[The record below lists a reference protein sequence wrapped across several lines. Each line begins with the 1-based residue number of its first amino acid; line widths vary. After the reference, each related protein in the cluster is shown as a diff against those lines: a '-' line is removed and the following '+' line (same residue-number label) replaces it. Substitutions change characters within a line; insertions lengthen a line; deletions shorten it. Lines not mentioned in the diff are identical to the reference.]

1 MSDTSTKKFDITGT
15 IRHHFESAKMA
26 LLNIPLWVWP
36 LPFLLCFVILLLRIS
51 PIGWMTE
58 KPVQEIIAP
67 TVICLTALLVLFV
80 HHWTR
85 ELFTLMLACLVWAL
99 FMRELHFIGTSRA
112 LYAMVIVLAWL
123 ASSRRDQIVEF
134 LSQRAIGT
142 LLSLSLWTYFVSKL
156 FDRHVFRSLPD
167 YALWHDNV
175 EETLETSGHVLTFA
189 LVVMTLRYA
198 SLRGGK
204 GAKDNKATR

>member
-1 MSDTSTKKFDITGT
+1 MTGTTTRKFDITGT

-26 LLNIPLWVWP
+26 LLGIPFWVWP
-36 LPFLLCFVILLLRIS
+36 LPFVLCLVILLIRQT

-67 TVICLTALLVLFV
+67 TVICLTAILVLFV
-80 HHWTR
+80 HRWTR
-85 ELFTLMLACLVWAL
+85 ELFTLMLAALVWAL

-112 LYAMVIVLAWL
+112 LYATIIVLAVL
-123 ASSRRDQIVEF
+123 ASYKRDEIAEF
-134 LSQRAIGT
+134 LNQRAIGT
-142 LLSLSLWTYFVSKL
+142 LLPLAMWTYFVSKL

-175 EETLETSGHVLTFA
+175 EETLETSGHVMTFA

-198 SLRGGK
+198 SLRSRK
-204 GAKDNKATR
+204 GAKNNT